1 MKDEAKTVGF
11 IGLGVMGAGMAMN
24 LIQAGFT
31 VVVHD
36 TRKDAAADH
45 LAAGAAWA
53 ASPCEV
59 AQRSDAIVSCLPSVS
74 AIETVALGA
83 DGLIHALRAGQA
95 YFETSTGSPTLI
107 RRIHEAFAARGAQA
121 LDAPISGGARGARM
135 GRLAIWVGGDK
146 ATFDRHLPVLRAMGS
161 DVVHVGGIGA
171 GLVTKLVNNCA
182 SQSIQAA
189 IAESFVLGVKAGA
202 DPLGLW
208 EAIRQ
213 SVVGR
218 RRTFDGLIKEFLPG
232 TYEPPTTAL
241 RIVDKDVQLAADLAR
256 EMGVPMPIAD
266 IARAD
271 IEQAMQRGWADHD
284 RRSVMLLPQQRVGV
298 KVAVPAQAIQEVLQR
313 DPVAPTDV
321 ENGPAR

>member
-1 MKDEAKTVGF
+1 MNETSTRVGF
-11 IGLGVMGAGMAMN
+11 IGLGVMGAGMAAN
-24 LIQAGFT
+24 LVKAGFT
-31 VVVHD
+31 VIVHD
-36 TRKDAAADH
+36 ARQAAAADH

-53 ASPCEV
+53 DSPREL
-59 AQRSDAIVSCLPSVS
+59 AQRCDVILSCLPSLR
-74 AIETVALGA
+74 AIEAVALGP
-83 DGLIHALRAGQA
+83 DGLIHGLRAGQA
-95 YFETSTGSPTLI
+95 YFETSTGSPALI
-107 RRIHEAFAARGAQA
+107 KRIHDAFAARGAQV
-121 LDAPISGGARGARM
+121 LDAPISGGARGARL

-146 ATFDRHLPVLRAMGS
+146 AAFDRHLPVLRAMGTQI
-161 DVVHVGGIGA
+161 VHVGAIGA

-189 IAESFVLGVKAGA
+189 ITECFVLGVKAGA

-232 TYEPPTTAL
+232 RYEPPTTAL
-241 RIVDKDVQLAADLAR
+241 RIIDKDVQLAAELAR
-256 EMGVPMPIAD
+256 EFGVPMPISD

-271 IEQAMQRGWADHD
+271 IASAMQRGWADRD
-284 RRSVMLLPQQRVGV
+284 RRTVMLLPQERVGV
-298 KVAVPAQAIQEVLQR
+298 RIAVPPAAVRAVLER

-321 ENGPAR
+321 ENGPAA